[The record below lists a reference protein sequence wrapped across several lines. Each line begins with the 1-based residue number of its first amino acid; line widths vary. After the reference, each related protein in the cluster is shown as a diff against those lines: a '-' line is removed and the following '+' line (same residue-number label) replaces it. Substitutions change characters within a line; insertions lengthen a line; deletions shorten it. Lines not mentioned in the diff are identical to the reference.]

1 MISLTY
7 PAKSDAQHRFVTRL
21 RADKADHDL
30 DSQILGSDDG
40 RSLWVGENGLIQIE
54 AKAEELIS
62 DVVLVDPE
70 AGKIE
75 RLLRSGSEHNTLLVT
90 ERCDQLCVMCSQP
103 PKKSHDD
110 RFALLHQACLL
121 AEEGCLIGISGGE
134 PTLFK
139 DQLLAMIEMVLSVRP
154 DLRFHILS
162 NGQHFTSDDIAR
174 LSEEHFAHVA
184 WGIPLYAS
192 TPELHDRIVVKPGA
206 FERLQESLDY
216 LLQSAARIEL
226 RTVVLQDNF
235 DQLPD
240 LARYVSINLPFVE
253 QWSIMGLEN
262 IGFAKNRWNSLYVDI
277 RQNFEPLDL
286 VLDQAQLRGIPARLF
301 NTPLCHLPVEFRHYA
316 VASISD
322 WKRRYA
328 PACDYCQQKPN
339 CSGFFDWHP
348 EKLIADVTP
357 L

>member
-1 MISLTY
+1 MIALTY
-7 PAKSDAQHRFVTRL
+7 PARSDAQHRFVTRL
-21 RADKADHDL
+21 RDGLVDHDL
-30 DSQILGSDDG
+30 DSRVLESADA
-40 RSLWVGENGLIQIE
+40 RSLWIGGNGLLQIE
-54 AKAEELIS
+54 APADELID

-70 AGKIE
+70 AGRIE

-103 PKKSHDD
+103 PKKNHDD
-110 RFALLHQACLL
+110 RFALLEEACLL
-121 AEEGCLIGISGGE
+121 AEPGSLIGISGGE

-139 DQLLAMIEMVLSVRP
+139 SQLLAMLETVLSIRP
-154 DLRFHILS
+154 DLSFHILS
-162 NGQHFTSDDIAR
+162 NGQHFTTDDVAR
-174 LSEEHFAHVA
+174 LSEGQFAHVA

-192 TPELHDRIVVKPGA
+192 TATLHDRIVAKPGA
-206 FERLQESLDY
+206 FERLQDSFDY
-216 LLQSAARIEL
+216 LLQAAARIEL
-226 RTVVLQDNF
+226 RTVILQDNL

-240 LARYVSINLPFVE
+240 LARYVSINLPFIE

-262 IGFAKNRWNSLYVDI
+262 IGFAKNRWDSLYVDI

-286 VLDQAQLRGIPARLF
+286 ALDQAQLRGIPVRLF
-301 NTPLCHLPVEFRHYA
+301 NTPLCYLPADFRHYA

-328 PACDYCQQKPN
+328 PACDNCHQKSN
-339 CSGFFDWHP
+339 CSGFFEWHP